1 MAQLELKIGDK
12 TYNKAWVDNLSSTSQ
27 ISSDPASVNYGVIP
41 STGNATMRDINGQI
55 RADIENNVL
64 PISNAPTKISING
77 NQVQEHTTSD
87 SDYNIIDKSLSLQFS
102 DRLSLLDKVTYG
114 GMPLREYQMTAYDM
128 LDDVIGSY
136 GGYCR
141 EKVVNWT
148 KYQHGDVI
156 QTTTYNNLISVKTG
170 SGYEIIGA
178 PVKVVPNV
186 QHTVRFAIKNINEYT
201 ALNPPKGIAVQVL
214 NSVPTD
220 TDCSTISL
228 ATTHL
233 EQTANVTTLGN
244 MQFTTSKDTVY
255 FVINFGWA
263 ADDQDVAVEIAS
275 VTIDGK
281 ALSRSTQNK
290 CFSGNYVDSTGDTK
304 ISTQTVGD
312 ILSEKIIDYPYLP
325 QASYRETIEK
335 FCTLGQLTV
344 ALDEDGAIQFYG
356 TRPCYA
362 NETIRNI
369 PNSYKISNLQKTLF
383 LKNKID
389 GVDIKQDKVK
399 DERVSG
405 ANIFNGTYDAPIST
419 KEATGG
425 ANNSIF
431 TPTSKLGCAFNT
443 MKRGEAGSDY
453 YQVYAGINSSWGTY
467 KIRIP
472 KYSDNNL
479 KQVLDVWTNSDSDS
493 ISFSTEYKYV
503 TQGFVFHT
511 NPHATSEPTDFS
523 FIGYPSIQGKNE
535 PLHKVSHTAYSDKN
549 SELNCTITINDD
561 QKISGMAVTDGGD
574 YFELEVSLQQST
586 KWYNASSNYNTSS
599 GLSYG
604 LGTGTLYTATVSS
617 ISITIRGIERRISF
631 EEVDASSANIENAT
645 TTVSV
650 PTSEL
655 MQGFGY
661 VKIVRDNILS
671 DYANGVPTAT
681 ADVFCGLGDWKNGE
695 VIKPNEIVTFD
706 DDIDDNGDKNY
717 WRVTGRTFKY
727 QGAPTLSL
735 ELQRQKRWHQ
745 LWHWS
750 GSIVKDDVRNAS
762 GGGDEYGYIEL
773 PFKVENPRN
782 TFIRASITYM
792 VNNASHTQT
801 ASGYAN
807 VSDSYR
813 GGLSLPYINCRL
825 SLNASGT
832 RLEYYAQYIQAKPA
846 LVTYNCYVKKIELE
860 YLSTTKFY

>member
-27 ISSDPASVNYGVIP
+27 ISSDAASVNYGVIP

-114 GMPLREYQMTAYDM
+114 GMPLREYQMNAYDM

-156 QTTTYNNLISVKTG
+156 TTTSYNNRISVKTG

-178 PVKVVPNV
+178 PIKVVPNV

-228 ATTHL
+228 ATAHL

-275 VTIDGK
+275 VTIDDK
-281 ALSRSTQNK
+281 ALSRSTQNE
-290 CFSGNYVDSTGDTK
+290 CFSIAIVDSAGNTK
-304 ISTQTVGD
+304 INTRTVEN
-312 ILSEKIIDYPYLP
+312 ILSTEIIDYPYLP

-344 ALDEDGAIQFYG
+344 ALDESGEIQFYG

-399 DERVSG
+399 DEVVV
-405 ANIFNGTYDAPIST
+405 ATNIYNWDSSLDEFSKYTDTATATDVEISITYYNGQI
-419 KEATGG
+419 
-425 ANNSIF
+425 I
-431 TPTSKLGCAFNT
+431 
-443 MKRGEAGSDY
+443 
-453 YQVYAGINSSWGTY
+453 
-467 KIRIP
+467 IP
-472 KYSDNNL
+472 KKSNDNLEKMLRISDFKFSCSGIHSSGTVEKTYSDGGSGYKFNYTSSKEETWKIETFSVSNKSGSQTATLNN
-479 KQVLDVWTNSDSDS
+479 N
-493 ISFSTEYKYV
+493 FSLLV
-503 TQGFVFHT
+503 TQNDDEYAITFSIPV
-511 NPHATSEPTDFS
+511 SENYWYWEMYSGNT
-523 FIGYPSIQGKNE
+523 
-535 PLHKVSHTAYSDKN
+535 YSDLQNYKA
-549 SELNCTITINDD
+549 T
-561 QKISGMAVTDGGD
+561 K
-574 YFELEVSLQQST
+574 LEVSL
-586 KWYNASSNYNTSS
+586 
-599 GLSYG
+599 YG
-604 LGTGTLYTATVSS
+604 DKRVV
-617 ISITIRGIERRISF
+617 SF

-650 PTSEL
+650 PTNEV
-655 MQGFGY
+655 MQNLSNVTG
-661 VKIVRDNILS
+661 IRDDILS

-681 ADVFCGLGDWKNGE
+681 IDLFCGLGDWKNGE

-735 ELQRQKRWHQ
+735 ELQRQKRWHK
-745 LWHWS
+745 LWSWG
-750 GSIVKDDVRNAS
+750 GSIVKDNVRDAS
-762 GGGDEYGYIEL
+762 GGGDEHGYIEL
-773 PFKVENPRN
+773 PFKVENPRD

-801 ASGYAN
+801 ASGYAD

-825 SLNASGT
+825 HLNASGT

>member
-114 GMPLREYQMTAYDM
+114 GMPLREYQMNAYDM

-156 QTTTYNNLISVKTG
+156 QTTTYNNRISVKTG

-228 ATTHL
+228 ATAHL

-281 ALSRSTQNK
+281 ALSRSTQNE
-290 CFSGNYVDSTGDTK
+290 CFSGNYVDSAGDTK

-312 ILSEKIIDYPYLP
+312 ILSTTIIDYPYLP

-399 DERVSG
+399 DEVVV
-405 ANIFNGTYDAPIST
+405 ATNIYNWDSSLDEFSKYTDTATATDVEISITYYNGQI
-419 KEATGG
+419 
-425 ANNSIF
+425 I
-431 TPTSKLGCAFNT
+431 
-443 MKRGEAGSDY
+443 
-453 YQVYAGINSSWGTY
+453 
-467 KIRIP
+467 IP
-472 KYSDNNL
+472 KKSNDNLEKMLRISDFKFSCSGIHSSGTVEKTYSDGGSGYKFNYTSSQEETWKIETFSVSNKSGSQTATLNN
-479 KQVLDVWTNSDSDS
+479 N
-493 ISFSTEYKYV
+493 FSLVV
-503 TQGFVFHT
+503 TQNDDEYAITFSIPV
-511 NPHATSEPTDFS
+511 SENYWYWEMYSGNT
-523 FIGYPSIQGKNE
+523 
-535 PLHKVSHTAYSDKN
+535 YSDLQNYKA
-549 SELNCTITINDD
+549 T
-561 QKISGMAVTDGGD
+561 K
-574 YFELEVSLQQST
+574 LEVSL
-586 KWYNASSNYNTSS
+586 
-599 GLSYG
+599 YG
-604 LGTGTLYTATVSS
+604 DKRVV
-617 ISITIRGIERRISF
+617 SF

-650 PTSEL
+650 PTNEL

-661 VKIVRDNILS
+661 VKIVRDDILS

-681 ADVFCGLGDWKNGE
+681 VDVFCGLGDWKNGE

-735 ELQRQKRWHQ
+735 ELQRQKRWHK
-745 LWHWS
+745 LWGWS
-750 GSIVKDDVRNAS
+750 GSIVKDNVRDAS

>member
-114 GMPLREYQMTAYDM
+114 GMPLREYQMNAYDM

-156 QTTTYNNLISVKTG
+156 TTTAYNNRISVKTG

-228 ATTHL
+228 ATAHL
-233 EQTANVTTLGN
+233 EQIANVTTLGN

-290 CFSGNYVDSTGDTK
+290 CFSRAYVDSVSPYFINQTK
-304 ISTQTVGD
+304 TIQE
-312 ILSEKIIDYPYLP
+312 ILSNINITYPYLP

-369 PNSYKISNLQKTLF
+369 PNSYKISNLNKTLF
-383 LKNKID
+383 LKNKFD
-389 GVDIKQDKVK
+389 GVDIKQNKPTSTVEFNVVCLSENITSFPDYTTNENNDYKTATASDGRGVSFKTYYTTFGVKIPKKTDNGLKDIQRVLSGVDNNGKPFIQYTVTWHYQQLVKFSDGEEIVDVGNKETGDIASAIFYSTTGEKISDAMSCTLEYGATASVSCTDK
-399 DERVSG
+399 S
-405 ANIFNGTYDAPIST
+405 N
-419 KEATGG
+419 
-425 ANNSIF
+425 IF
-431 TPTSKLGCAFNT
+431 TPYIFKETKDSNGADFW
-443 MKRGEAGSDY
+443 EA
-453 YQVYAGINSSWGTY
+453 
-467 KIRIP
+467 
-472 KYSDNNL
+472 
-479 KQVLDVWTNSDSDS
+479 
-493 ISFSTEYKYV
+493 
-503 TQGFVFHT
+503 
-511 NPHATSEPTDFS
+511 
-523 FIGYPSIQGKNE
+523 
-535 PLHKVSHTAYSDKN
+535 
-549 SELNCTITINDD
+549 TITILVGKEAKHSFVGSTTSIDNEYIGGRFTPLSVD
-561 QKISGMAVTDGGD
+561 ISFYGD
-574 YFELEVSLQQST
+574 V
-586 KWYNASSNYNTSS
+586 
-599 GLSYG
+599 
-604 LGTGTLYTATVSS
+604 YT
-617 ISITIRGIERRISF
+617 ISF
-631 EEVDASSANIENAT
+631 EEVDTSSANIESAT
-645 TTVSV
+645 TTISV

-655 MQGFGY
+655 MQNYGN
-661 VKIVRDNILS
+661 VTAIRDNILS

-681 ADVFCGLGDWKNGE
+681 VDVFCGLGDWKNGE
-695 VIKPNEIVTFD
+695 VIKPNEVVTFD
-706 DDIDDNGDKNY
+706 DDLDNNGQKNL

-735 ELQRQKRWHQ
+735 ELQRQKAWHT
-745 LWHWS
+745 LWNWE
-750 GSIVKDDVRNAS
+750 GSVKKDNIRDAS
-762 GGGDEYGYIEL
+762 GGGNARGSIDL
-773 PFKVENPRN
+773 PVKVDDPSN
-782 TFIRASITYM
+782 TLIVAQITYII
-792 VNNASHTQT
+792 NN
-801 ASGYAN
+801 N
-807 VSDSYR
+807 ER
-813 GGLSLPYINCRL
+813 GGKAVGVGGATDSILLLGTAQRINCGI
-825 SLNASGT
+825 SISSDGTKVNYNADYLQHKVG
-832 RLEYYAQYIQAKPA
+832 LI
-846 LVTYNCYVKKIELE
+846 TYTGYVKSIEITQL
-860 YLSTTKFY
+860 TTAKFY

>member
-156 QTTTYNNLISVKTG
+156 TTTTYNNLISVKTG

-228 ATTHL
+228 ATAHL
-233 EQTANVTTLGN
+233 EQIANVTTLGN

-263 ADDQDVAVEIAS
+263 ADNQDVAVEISS

-312 ILSEKIIDYPYLP
+312 ILSTTIIDYPYLP

-344 ALDEDGAIQFYG
+344 ALDEDGSIQFYG

-399 DERVSG
+399 DEVVV
-405 ANIFNGTYDAPIST
+405 ATNIYNWDSSLDEFSKYTDTATATDVEISITYYNGQI
-419 KEATGG
+419 
-425 ANNSIF
+425 I
-431 TPTSKLGCAFNT
+431 
-443 MKRGEAGSDY
+443 
-453 YQVYAGINSSWGTY
+453 
-467 KIRIP
+467 IP
-472 KYSDNNL
+472 KKSNDNLEKMLRISDFKFSCSGIHSSGTVEKTWSDGGSGYKFNYTSSQEETWKIETFSVSNKSGSQTATLNNNFSLVVTQNDDEYAITFSIPVSENYWYWEMYSGNTYSDLQN
-479 KQVLDVWTNSDSDS
+479 
-493 ISFSTEYKYV
+493 YK
-503 TQGFVFHT
+503 
-511 NPHATSEPTDFS
+511 AT
-523 FIGYPSIQGKNE
+523 K
-535 PLHKVSHTAYSDKN
+535 
-549 SELNCTITINDD
+549 
-561 QKISGMAVTDGGD
+561 
-574 YFELEVSLQQST
+574 LEVSL
-586 KWYNASSNYNTSS
+586 
-599 GLSYG
+599 YG
-604 LGTGTLYTATVSS
+604 DKRVV
-617 ISITIRGIERRISF
+617 SF

-681 ADVFCGLGDWKNGE
+681 VDVFCGLGDWKNGE

-750 GSIVKDDVRNAS
+750 GSIVKDNVRDAS

-832 RLEYYAQYIQAKPA
+832 RLEYYAQYIQSKPA

>member
-312 ILSEKIIDYPYLP
+312 ILSTTIIDYPYLP

-399 DERVSG
+399 DEVVV
-405 ANIFNGTYDAPIST
+405 ATNIYNWDSSLDEFSKYTDTATATDVEISITYYNGQI
-419 KEATGG
+419 
-425 ANNSIF
+425 I
-431 TPTSKLGCAFNT
+431 
-443 MKRGEAGSDY
+443 
-453 YQVYAGINSSWGTY
+453 
-467 KIRIP
+467 IP
-472 KYSDNNL
+472 KRSNDNLEKMLRISDFKFSCSGIHSSGTVEKTWSDGGSGYKFNYTSSQEETWKIETFSVSNKSGSQTATLNNNFSLVVTQNDDEYAITFSIPVSENYWYWEMYSGNTYSDLQN
-479 KQVLDVWTNSDSDS
+479 
-493 ISFSTEYKYV
+493 YK
-503 TQGFVFHT
+503 
-511 NPHATSEPTDFS
+511 AT
-523 FIGYPSIQGKNE
+523 K
-535 PLHKVSHTAYSDKN
+535 
-549 SELNCTITINDD
+549 
-561 QKISGMAVTDGGD
+561 
-574 YFELEVSLQQST
+574 LEVSL
-586 KWYNASSNYNTSS
+586 
-599 GLSYG
+599 YG
-604 LGTGTLYTATVSS
+604 DKRVV
-617 ISITIRGIERRISF
+617 SF

-681 ADVFCGLGDWKNGE
+681 VDVFCGLGDWKNGE

>member
-114 GMPLREYQMTAYDM
+114 GMPLREYQMNAYDM

-156 QTTTYNNLISVKTG
+156 QTTTYNNRISVKTG

-281 ALSRSTQNK
+281 ALSRSTQNE
-290 CFSGNYVDSTGDTK
+290 CFSGNYVDNTGDTK

-312 ILSEKIIDYPYLP
+312 ILSTTIIDYPYLP

-399 DERVSG
+399 DEVVV
-405 ANIFNGTYDAPIST
+405 ATNIYNWDSSLDEFSKYTDTATATDVEISITYYNGQI
-419 KEATGG
+419 
-425 ANNSIF
+425 I
-431 TPTSKLGCAFNT
+431 
-443 MKRGEAGSDY
+443 
-453 YQVYAGINSSWGTY
+453 
-467 KIRIP
+467 IP
-472 KYSDNNL
+472 KKSNDNLEKMLRISDFKFSCSGIHSSGTVEKTWSDGGSSYKFNYTSSQEETWEIETFSVSNKSGSQTATLNNNFSLIVTQNDDEYAITFSIPVSENYWYWEMYSGNTYSDLQN
-479 KQVLDVWTNSDSDS
+479 
-493 ISFSTEYKYV
+493 YK
-503 TQGFVFHT
+503 
-511 NPHATSEPTDFS
+511 AT
-523 FIGYPSIQGKNE
+523 K
-535 PLHKVSHTAYSDKN
+535 
-549 SELNCTITINDD
+549 
-561 QKISGMAVTDGGD
+561 
-574 YFELEVSLQQST
+574 LEVSL
-586 KWYNASSNYNTSS
+586 
-599 GLSYG
+599 YG
-604 LGTGTLYTATVSS
+604 DKRVV
-617 ISITIRGIERRISF
+617 SF

-671 DYANGVPTAT
+671 DYANGAPTAT
-681 ADVFCGLGDWKNGE
+681 VDVFCGLGDWKNGE

-735 ELQRQKRWHQ
+735 ELQRQKRWHK
-745 LWHWS
+745 LWSWG

-801 ASGYAN
+801 ASGYAD

-825 SLNASGT
+825 HLNASGT

>member
-156 QTTTYNNLISVKTG
+156 TTTSYNNRISVKTG

-178 PVKVVPNV
+178 PIKIVPNV

-228 ATTHL
+228 ATAHL

-263 ADDQDVAVEIAS
+263 ADNQDVAVEISS

-281 ALSRSTQNK
+281 ALSRSTQNE

-312 ILSEKIIDYPYLP
+312 ILSAKIIDYPYLP

-389 GVDIKQDKVK
+389 GVDIKQNKPTSTVEFNVVCLSENITSFPDYTTNENNDYKTATASDGRGVSFKTYYTTFGVKIPKKTDNGLKDIQRILSGVDNKGNPFIQYTVTWHYQQLLKRNGGEEIEDVGNTETGDIASAIFYSTTGEKISDAMSCTLEYGATASVSCIDK
-399 DERVSG
+399 S
-405 ANIFNGTYDAPIST
+405 N
-419 KEATGG
+419 
-425 ANNSIF
+425 IF
-431 TPTSKLGCAFNT
+431 TPYIFKETKDSNGDDFW
-443 MKRGEAGSDY
+443 EA
-453 YQVYAGINSSWGTY
+453 
-467 KIRIP
+467 
-472 KYSDNNL
+472 
-479 KQVLDVWTNSDSDS
+479 
-493 ISFSTEYKYV
+493 
-503 TQGFVFHT
+503 
-511 NPHATSEPTDFS
+511 
-523 FIGYPSIQGKNE
+523 
-535 PLHKVSHTAYSDKN
+535 
-549 SELNCTITINDD
+549 TITILVGKEAKHSFVGSTTSVDNEYIGGRFTPLSVD
-561 QKISGMAVTDGGD
+561 ISFYGD
-574 YFELEVSLQQST
+574 V
-586 KWYNASSNYNTSS
+586 
-599 GLSYG
+599 
-604 LGTGTLYTATVSS
+604 YTV
-617 ISITIRGIERRISF
+617 SF

-650 PTSEL
+650 PTNEL

-681 ADVFCGLGDWKNGE
+681 VDVFCGLGDWENGE

-735 ELQRQKRWHQ
+735 ELQQQKKWHT
-745 LWHWS
+745 LWKWTGSVKKDDIWDES
-750 GSIVKDDVRNAS
+750 GSGNNETGMIDLPVTVDDPSNTLIAAKITFMENGVEKTHNIS
-762 GGGDEYGYIEL
+762 GIRVARTSIGVGEIAEVECWISIRSNGAEVDYFAGYQQIQQGGETLTG
-773 PFKVENPRN
+773 
-782 TFIRASITYM
+782 
-792 VNNASHTQT
+792 
-801 ASGYAN
+801 
-807 VSDSYR
+807 
-813 GGLSLPYINCRL
+813 
-825 SLNASGT
+825 
-832 RLEYYAQYIQAKPA
+832 
-846 LVTYNCYVKKIELE
+846 YVKSIEITQL
-860 YLSTTKFY
+860 TTAEFY

>member
-141 EKVVNWT
+141 ERVVNWT

-186 QHTVRFAIKNINEYT
+186 QHTVRFAIKNINGYT

-228 ATTHL
+228 ATAHL

-290 CFSGNYVDSTGDTK
+290 CFSGDYVDDNGDTK

-312 ILSEKIIDYPYLP
+312 ILSAKIIDYPYLP

-369 PNSYKISNLQKTLF
+369 PNSYKISNLNKTLF

-399 DERVSG
+399 DEVVV
-405 ANIFNGTYDAPIST
+405 ATNIYNWDSSLDEFSKYTDTATATDVEISITYYNGQI
-419 KEATGG
+419 
-425 ANNSIF
+425 I
-431 TPTSKLGCAFNT
+431 
-443 MKRGEAGSDY
+443 
-453 YQVYAGINSSWGTY
+453 
-467 KIRIP
+467 IP
-472 KYSDNNL
+472 KKSNDNLEKMLRISDFKFSCSGIHSSGTVEKTYSDGGSGYKFNYTSSQEETWKIETFSVSNKSGSQTATLNN
-479 KQVLDVWTNSDSDS
+479 N
-493 ISFSTEYKYV
+493 FSLVV
-503 TQGFVFHT
+503 TQNDDEYAITFSIPV
-511 NPHATSEPTDFS
+511 SENYWYWEMYSGNT
-523 FIGYPSIQGKNE
+523 
-535 PLHKVSHTAYSDKN
+535 YSDLQNYKA
-549 SELNCTITINDD
+549 T
-561 QKISGMAVTDGGD
+561 K
-574 YFELEVSLQQST
+574 LEVSL
-586 KWYNASSNYNTSS
+586 
-599 GLSYG
+599 YG
-604 LGTGTLYTATVSS
+604 DKRVV
-617 ISITIRGIERRISF
+617 SF

-681 ADVFCGLGDWKNGE
+681 VDVFCGLGDWKNGE

-735 ELQRQKRWHQ
+735 ELQRQKRWHK
-745 LWHWS
+745 LWSWG
-750 GSIVKDDVRNAS
+750 GSIVKDDVRDAS

-773 PFKVENPRN
+773 PFKVENPRD

-801 ASGYAN
+801 ASGYAD
-807 VSDSYR
+807 VRDSYR

>member
-156 QTTTYNNLISVKTG
+156 TTTAYNNRISVKTG

-186 QHTVRFAIKNINEYT
+186 QHTVRFAIKNINGYT

-228 ATTHL
+228 ATAHL

-290 CFSGNYVDSTGDTK
+290 CFSGDYVDDNGDTK

-312 ILSEKIIDYPYLP
+312 ILSAKIIDYPYLP

-369 PNSYKISNLQKTLF
+369 PNSYKISNLNKTLF

-399 DERVSG
+399 DEVVV
-405 ANIFNGTYDAPIST
+405 ATNIYNWDSSLDEFSKYTDTATATDVEISITYYNGQI
-419 KEATGG
+419 
-425 ANNSIF
+425 I
-431 TPTSKLGCAFNT
+431 
-443 MKRGEAGSDY
+443 
-453 YQVYAGINSSWGTY
+453 
-467 KIRIP
+467 IP
-472 KYSDNNL
+472 KKSNDNLEKMLRISDFKFSCSGIHSSGTVEKTYSDGGSGYKFNYTSSQEETWKIETFSVSNKSGSQTATLNN
-479 KQVLDVWTNSDSDS
+479 N
-493 ISFSTEYKYV
+493 FSLVV
-503 TQGFVFHT
+503 TQNDDEYAITFSIPV
-511 NPHATSEPTDFS
+511 SENYWYWEMYSGNT
-523 FIGYPSIQGKNE
+523 
-535 PLHKVSHTAYSDKN
+535 YSDLQNYKA
-549 SELNCTITINDD
+549 T
-561 QKISGMAVTDGGD
+561 K
-574 YFELEVSLQQST
+574 LEVSL
-586 KWYNASSNYNTSS
+586 
-599 GLSYG
+599 YG
-604 LGTGTLYTATVSS
+604 DKRVV
-617 ISITIRGIERRISF
+617 SF

-661 VKIVRDNILS
+661 VKIVCDNILS

-681 ADVFCGLGDWKNGE
+681 VDVFCGLGDWKNGE

-735 ELQRQKRWHQ
+735 ELQRQKRWHK
-745 LWHWS
+745 LWSWG
-750 GSIVKDDVRNAS
+750 GSIVKDDVRDAS

-773 PFKVENPRN
+773 PFKVENPRD

-801 ASGYAN
+801 ASGYAD
-807 VSDSYR
+807 VRDSYR

>member
-156 QTTTYNNLISVKTG
+156 TTTAYNNRISVKTG

-228 ATTHL
+228 ATAHL

-263 ADDQDVAVEIAS
+263 ADNQDIAVEIAS

-281 ALSRSTQNK
+281 ALSRSTQNE
-290 CFSGNYVDSTGDTK
+290 CFSGNYVDDNGDTK

-312 ILSEKIIDYPYLP
+312 ILSTKFIDYPYLP

-399 DERVSG
+399 DEVVV
-405 ANIFNGTYDAPIST
+405 ATNIYNWDSSLDEFSKYTDTATATDVEISITYYNGQI
-419 KEATGG
+419 
-425 ANNSIF
+425 I
-431 TPTSKLGCAFNT
+431 
-443 MKRGEAGSDY
+443 
-453 YQVYAGINSSWGTY
+453 
-467 KIRIP
+467 IP
-472 KYSDNNL
+472 KKSNDNLEKMLRISDFKFSCTGIHSSGTVEKTWSDGGSGYKFNYTSSQEETWKIETFSVSNKSGSQTATLNNNFSLIVTQNDDEYAITFSIPVSENYWYWEMYSGNTYSDLQN
-479 KQVLDVWTNSDSDS
+479 
-493 ISFSTEYKYV
+493 YK
-503 TQGFVFHT
+503 
-511 NPHATSEPTDFS
+511 AT
-523 FIGYPSIQGKNE
+523 K
-535 PLHKVSHTAYSDKN
+535 
-549 SELNCTITINDD
+549 
-561 QKISGMAVTDGGD
+561 
-574 YFELEVSLQQST
+574 LEVSL
-586 KWYNASSNYNTSS
+586 
-599 GLSYG
+599 YG
-604 LGTGTLYTATVSS
+604 DKRV
-617 ISITIRGIERRISF
+617 ISF

-661 VKIVRDNILS
+661 VKIVRDDILS

-681 ADVFCGLGDWKNGE
+681 VDVFCGLGDWKNGE

-750 GSIVKDDVRNAS
+750 GSIVKDNVRDAS

-801 ASGYAN
+801 ASGYAD

-825 SLNASGT
+825 HLNASGT

>member
-114 GMPLREYQMTAYDM
+114 GMPLREYQMSAYDM

-141 EKVVNWT
+141 ERVVNWT

-156 QTTTYNNLISVKTG
+156 QTTTYNNRISVKTG

-178 PVKVVPNV
+178 PIKVVPNV

-228 ATTHL
+228 ATAHL

-263 ADDQDVAVEIAS
+263 ADNQDIAVEIAS

-281 ALSRSTQNK
+281 ALSRSTQNE
-290 CFSGNYVDSTGDTK
+290 CFSRAYVDSVSPYFG
-304 ISTQTVGD
+304 IQTETAQE
-312 ILSEKIIDYPYLP
+312 ILSNINISYPYLP
-325 QASYRETIEK
+325 QATYRETIEK
-335 FCTLGQLTV
+335 FCNLGQLTV

-356 TRPCYA
+356 ARPCYA

-369 PNSYKISNLQKTLF
+369 SNSYKISNLNKTLF

-399 DERVSG
+399 DEVVV
-405 ANIFNGTYDAPIST
+405 ATNIYNWDSSLDEFSKYTDTATATDVEISITYYNGQI
-419 KEATGG
+419 
-425 ANNSIF
+425 I
-431 TPTSKLGCAFNT
+431 
-443 MKRGEAGSDY
+443 
-453 YQVYAGINSSWGTY
+453 
-467 KIRIP
+467 IP
-472 KYSDNNL
+472 KKSNDNLEKMLRISDFKFSCSGIHSSGTVEKTYSDGGSGYKFNYTSSQEETWKIETFSVSNKSGSQTATLNN
-479 KQVLDVWTNSDSDS
+479 N
-493 ISFSTEYKYV
+493 FSLLV
-503 TQGFVFHT
+503 TQNDDEYAITFSIPV
-511 NPHATSEPTDFS
+511 SENYWYWEMYSGNT
-523 FIGYPSIQGKNE
+523 
-535 PLHKVSHTAYSDKN
+535 YSDLQNYKA
-549 SELNCTITINDD
+549 T
-561 QKISGMAVTDGGD
+561 K
-574 YFELEVSLQQST
+574 LEVSL
-586 KWYNASSNYNTSS
+586 
-599 GLSYG
+599 YG
-604 LGTGTLYTATVSS
+604 DKRVV
-617 ISITIRGIERRISF
+617 SF

-650 PTSEL
+650 PTNEV
-655 MQGFGY
+655 MQNLSNVTG
-661 VKIVRDNILS
+661 IRDDILS

-681 ADVFCGLGDWKNGE
+681 IDLFCGLGDWKNGE

-735 ELQRQKRWHQ
+735 ELQRQKAWHT
-745 LWHWS
+745 LWNWEGSVKKDNIWDES
-750 GSIVKDDVRNAS
+750 GSGNNETGMIDLPVTVDDPSNTLIAAK
-762 GGGDEYGYIEL
+762 IT
-773 PFKVENPRN
+773 FVENGVEKTHNIAGVRVARTSIVVGEIAEVECWIN
-782 TFIRASITYM
+782 IRSNGTEVDYFA
-792 VNNASHTQT
+792 
-801 ASGYAN
+801 GYQQIQQ
-807 VSDSYR
+807 
-813 GGLSLPYINCRL
+813 GGETLT
-825 SLNASGT
+825 G
-832 RLEYYAQYIQAKPA
+832 
-846 LVTYNCYVKKIELE
+846 YVKSIEITQL
-860 YLSTTKFY
+860 TTAEFY

>member
-114 GMPLREYQMTAYDM
+114 GMPLREYQMNAYDM

-156 QTTTYNNLISVKTG
+156 QTTTYNNRISVKTG

-186 QHTVRFAIKNINEYT
+186 QHTVRFAIKNINQYT

-214 NSVPTD
+214 NGIPTD

-228 ATTHL
+228 ATAHL

-263 ADDQDVAVEIAS
+263 ADNQDVAVEIAS

-290 CFSGNYVDSTGDTK
+290 CFSGNYVDDNGDTK

-312 ILSEKIIDYPYLP
+312 ILSTKIIDYPYLP

-335 FCTLGQLTV
+335 FCTLGQLIV

-399 DERVSG
+399 DEVVV
-405 ANIFNGTYDAPIST
+405 ATNIYNWDSSLDEFSKYTDTATATDVEISITYYNGQI
-419 KEATGG
+419 
-425 ANNSIF
+425 I
-431 TPTSKLGCAFNT
+431 
-443 MKRGEAGSDY
+443 
-453 YQVYAGINSSWGTY
+453 
-467 KIRIP
+467 IP
-472 KYSDNNL
+472 KKSNDNLEKMLRISDFKFSCTGIHSSGTVEKTWSDGGSGYKFNYTSSQEETWKIETFSVSNKSGSQTATLNNNFSLIVTQNDDEYAITFSIPVSENYWYWEMYSGNTYSDLQN
-479 KQVLDVWTNSDSDS
+479 
-493 ISFSTEYKYV
+493 YK
-503 TQGFVFHT
+503 
-511 NPHATSEPTDFS
+511 AT
-523 FIGYPSIQGKNE
+523 K
-535 PLHKVSHTAYSDKN
+535 
-549 SELNCTITINDD
+549 
-561 QKISGMAVTDGGD
+561 
-574 YFELEVSLQQST
+574 LEVSL
-586 KWYNASSNYNTSS
+586 
-599 GLSYG
+599 YG
-604 LGTGTLYTATVSS
+604 DKRV
-617 ISITIRGIERRISF
+617 ISF
-631 EEVDASSANIENAT
+631 EEVDVSSANIENAT

-655 MQGFGY
+655 MQGFGH

-681 ADVFCGLGDWKNGE
+681 VDVFCGLGDWKNGE

-735 ELQRQKRWHQ
+735 ELQRQKRWHK
-745 LWHWS
+745 LWSWG
-750 GSIVKDDVRNAS
+750 GSIVKDNVRDAS

-801 ASGYAN
+801 ASGYAD

-825 SLNASGT
+825 HLNASGT

>member
-114 GMPLREYQMTAYDM
+114 GMPLREYQMNAYDM

-178 PVKVVPNV
+178 PIKVVPNV
-186 QHTVRFAIKNINEYT
+186 QHTVRFAIKNINQYT

-228 ATTHL
+228 ATAHL

-263 ADDQDVAVEIAS
+263 ADNQDVAVEIAS

-312 ILSEKIIDYPYLP
+312 ILSTTIIDYPYLP

-335 FCTLGQLTV
+335 FCALGQLTV
-344 ALDEDGAIQFYG
+344 ALDDDGAIQFYG

-399 DERVSG
+399 DEVVV
-405 ANIFNGTYDAPIST
+405 ATNIYNWDSSLDEFSKYTDTATATDVEISITYYNGQI
-419 KEATGG
+419 
-425 ANNSIF
+425 I
-431 TPTSKLGCAFNT
+431 
-443 MKRGEAGSDY
+443 
-453 YQVYAGINSSWGTY
+453 
-467 KIRIP
+467 IP
-472 KYSDNNL
+472 KKSNDNLEKMLRISDFKFSCSGIHSSGTVEKTWSDGGSGYKFNYTSSQEETWKIETFSVSNKSGSQTATLNNNFSLVVTQNDDEYAITFSIPVSENYWYWEMYSGNTYSDLQN
-479 KQVLDVWTNSDSDS
+479 
-493 ISFSTEYKYV
+493 YK
-503 TQGFVFHT
+503 
-511 NPHATSEPTDFS
+511 AT
-523 FIGYPSIQGKNE
+523 K
-535 PLHKVSHTAYSDKN
+535 
-549 SELNCTITINDD
+549 
-561 QKISGMAVTDGGD
+561 
-574 YFELEVSLQQST
+574 LEVSL
-586 KWYNASSNYNTSS
+586 
-599 GLSYG
+599 YG
-604 LGTGTLYTATVSS
+604 DKRVV
-617 ISITIRGIERRISF
+617 SF

-655 MQGFGY
+655 MQGLGY
-661 VKIVRDNILS
+661 VNIVRDNILF

-681 ADVFCGLGDWKNGE
+681 VDVFCGLGDWKNGE

-735 ELQRQKRWHQ
+735 ELQQQKKWHT
-745 LWHWS
+745 LWKWTGSVKKDDIWDES
-750 GSIVKDDVRNAS
+750 GSGNNETGMIDLPVTVDDPSNTLIAAK
-762 GGGDEYGYIEL
+762 IT
-773 PFKVENPRN
+773 FVENGVEKTHNIAGVRVAR
-782 TFIRASITYM
+782 TSIVVGEIAEVECWISIRSNGTEVDYFA
-792 VNNASHTQT
+792 
-801 ASGYAN
+801 GYQQIQQ
-807 VSDSYR
+807 
-813 GGLSLPYINCRL
+813 GGETLT
-825 SLNASGT
+825 G
-832 RLEYYAQYIQAKPA
+832 
-846 LVTYNCYVKKIELE
+846 YVKSIEITQL
-860 YLSTTKFY
+860 TTAEFY

>member
-156 QTTTYNNLISVKTG
+156 TTTAYNNRISVKTG

-178 PVKVVPNV
+178 PIKVVPNV

-228 ATTHL
+228 ATAHL
-233 EQTANVTTLGN
+233 EQIANVTTLGN

-281 ALSRSTQNK
+281 ALSRSTQNE
-290 CFSGNYVDSTGDTK
+290 CFSRAYVDSVSPYFGV
-304 ISTQTVGD
+304 QTETAQE
-312 ILSEKIIDYPYLP
+312 ILSNINISYPYLP
-325 QASYRETIEK
+325 QATYRETIEK
-335 FCTLGQLTV
+335 FCNLGQLTV

-356 TRPCYA
+356 ARPCYA

-369 PNSYKISNLQKTLF
+369 PNSYKISNLDKTLF
-383 LKNKID
+383 LKNKFD
-389 GVDIKQDKVK
+389 GVDIKQDKTVDNIDYNTLYYNKSVQDVSDYSANSRNETKESATSQIAVSFRTYYTTFDVSIPKKTDDGLKDILRVLTGTDNKGNPFVK
-399 DERVSG
+399 WDVTWEYQYFNKEADRAEDIWDSNIETGDIVTAQFLN
-405 ANIFNGTYDAPIST
+405 ANTPTEPFCDPMGITIIDMSQNKASATCDDKSNTTTTPNLFKLQKIDNEKEYWVATVNLLVGKEARFNLNGTNTTSSYQ
-419 KEATGG
+419 GG
-425 ANNSIF
+425 RF
-431 TPTSKLGCAFNT
+431 
-443 MKRGEAGSDY
+443 
-453 YQVYAGINSSWGTY
+453 
-467 KIRIP
+467 IP
-472 KYSDNNL
+472 KSANVAFYG
-479 KQVLDVWTNSDSDS
+479 DVRE
-493 ISFSTEYKYV
+493 ISFT
-503 TQGFVFHT
+503 
-511 NPHATSEPTDFS
+511 
-523 FIGYPSIQGKNE
+523 
-535 PLHKVSHTAYSDKN
+535 
-549 SELNCTITINDD
+549 
-561 QKISGMAVTDGGD
+561 
-574 YFELEVSLQQST
+574 
-586 KWYNASSNYNTSS
+586 
-599 GLSYG
+599 
-604 LGTGTLYTATVSS
+604 
-617 ISITIRGIERRISF
+617 
-631 EEVDASSANIENAT
+631 EVDASSANIENAT

-650 PTSEL
+650 PTNEL
-655 MQGFGY
+655 MQNYGN
-661 VKIVRDNILS
+661 VTAIRDNILS

-681 ADVFCGLGDWKNGE
+681 IDVFCGLGDWKNGE

-735 ELQRQKRWHQ
+735 ELQQQKKWHT
-745 LWHWS
+745 LWKWTGSVKKDDIWDES
-750 GSIVKDDVRNAS
+750 GSGNNETGMIDLPVTVDDPSNTLIAAK
-762 GGGDEYGYIEL
+762 IT
-773 PFKVENPRN
+773 FVENGVEKTHNIAGVRVARTSIVVGEIAEVECWIN
-782 TFIRASITYM
+782 IRSNGTEVDYFA
-792 VNNASHTQT
+792 
-801 ASGYAN
+801 GYQQIQQ
-807 VSDSYR
+807 
-813 GGLSLPYINCRL
+813 GGETLT
-825 SLNASGT
+825 G
-832 RLEYYAQYIQAKPA
+832 
-846 LVTYNCYVKKIELE
+846 YVKSIEITQL
-860 YLSTTKFY
+860 TTAEFY

>member
-114 GMPLREYQMTAYDM
+114 GMPLREYQMNAYDM

-156 QTTTYNNLISVKTG
+156 QTTTYNNRISVKTG

-178 PVKVVPNV
+178 PIKVVPNV
-186 QHTVRFAIKNINEYT
+186 QHTVRFAIKNINQYT

-228 ATTHL
+228 ATAHL

-275 VTIDGK
+275 VTIDDK
-281 ALSRSTQNK
+281 ALSRSTQNE
-290 CFSGNYVDSTGDTK
+290 CFSIAIVDSAGNTK
-304 ISTQTVGD
+304 INTRTVEN
-312 ILSEKIIDYPYLP
+312 ILSTEIIDYPYLP

-344 ALDEDGAIQFYG
+344 ALDESGEIQFYG

-399 DERVSG
+399 DEVVV
-405 ANIFNGTYDAPIST
+405 ATNIYNWDSSLDEFSKYTDTATATDVEISITYYNGQI
-419 KEATGG
+419 
-425 ANNSIF
+425 I
-431 TPTSKLGCAFNT
+431 
-443 MKRGEAGSDY
+443 
-453 YQVYAGINSSWGTY
+453 
-467 KIRIP
+467 IP
-472 KYSDNNL
+472 KKSNDNLEKMLRISDFKFSCSGIHSSGTVEKTYSDGGSGYKFNYTSSQEETWKIETFSVSNKSGSQTATLNN
-479 KQVLDVWTNSDSDS
+479 N
-493 ISFSTEYKYV
+493 FSLLV
-503 TQGFVFHT
+503 TQNDDEYAITFSIPV
-511 NPHATSEPTDFS
+511 SENYWYWEMYSGNT
-523 FIGYPSIQGKNE
+523 
-535 PLHKVSHTAYSDKN
+535 YSDLQNYKA
-549 SELNCTITINDD
+549 T
-561 QKISGMAVTDGGD
+561 K
-574 YFELEVSLQQST
+574 LEVSL
-586 KWYNASSNYNTSS
+586 
-599 GLSYG
+599 YG
-604 LGTGTLYTATVSS
+604 DKRVV
-617 ISITIRGIERRISF
+617 SF

-650 PTSEL
+650 PTNEV
-655 MQGFGY
+655 MQNLSNVTG
-661 VKIVRDNILS
+661 IRDDILS

-681 ADVFCGLGDWKNGE
+681 VDVFCGLGDWKNGE

>member
-27 ISSDPASVNYGVIP
+27 ISSDAASVNYGVIP

-312 ILSEKIIDYPYLP
+312 ILSAKIIDYPYLP

-399 DERVSG
+399 DEVVV
-405 ANIFNGTYDAPIST
+405 ATNIYNWDSSLDEFSKYTDTATATDVEISITYYNGQI
-419 KEATGG
+419 
-425 ANNSIF
+425 I
-431 TPTSKLGCAFNT
+431 
-443 MKRGEAGSDY
+443 
-453 YQVYAGINSSWGTY
+453 
-467 KIRIP
+467 IP
-472 KYSDNNL
+472 KKSNDNLEKMLRISDFKFSCSGIHSSGTVEKTWSDGGSGYKFNYTSSQEETWKIETFSVSNKSGSQTATLNNNFSLVVTQNDDEYAITFSIPVSENYWYWEMYSGNTYSDLQN
-479 KQVLDVWTNSDSDS
+479 
-493 ISFSTEYKYV
+493 YK
-503 TQGFVFHT
+503 
-511 NPHATSEPTDFS
+511 AT
-523 FIGYPSIQGKNE
+523 K
-535 PLHKVSHTAYSDKN
+535 
-549 SELNCTITINDD
+549 
-561 QKISGMAVTDGGD
+561 
-574 YFELEVSLQQST
+574 LEVSL
-586 KWYNASSNYNTSS
+586 
-599 GLSYG
+599 YG
-604 LGTGTLYTATVSS
+604 DKRVV
-617 ISITIRGIERRISF
+617 SF

-681 ADVFCGLGDWKNGE
+681 VDVFCGLGDWKNGE

-706 DDIDDNGDKNY
+706 DDLDDNGDKNY

-735 ELQRQKRWHQ
+735 ELQRQKRWHT
-745 LWHWS
+745 LFTWS
-750 GSIVKDDVRNAS
+750 GNIVKDNIRDAS

>member
-156 QTTTYNNLISVKTG
+156 TTTSYNNRISVKTG

-178 PVKVVPNV
+178 PIKVVPNV
-186 QHTVRFAIKNINEYT
+186 QHTVRFAIKNINQYT

-228 ATTHL
+228 ATAHL

-275 VTIDGK
+275 VTIDDK
-281 ALSRSTQNK
+281 ALSRSTQNE
-290 CFSGNYVDSTGDTK
+290 CFSIAIVDSAGNTK
-304 ISTQTVGD
+304 INTRTVEN
-312 ILSEKIIDYPYLP
+312 ILSTEIIDYPYLP

-344 ALDEDGAIQFYG
+344 ALDESGEIQFYG

-399 DERVSG
+399 DEVVV
-405 ANIFNGTYDAPIST
+405 ATNIYNWDSSLDEFSKYTDTATATDVEISITYYNGQI
-419 KEATGG
+419 
-425 ANNSIF
+425 I
-431 TPTSKLGCAFNT
+431 
-443 MKRGEAGSDY
+443 
-453 YQVYAGINSSWGTY
+453 
-467 KIRIP
+467 IP
-472 KYSDNNL
+472 KKSNDNLEKMLRISDFKFSCSGIHSSGTVEKTYSDGGSGYKFNYTSSQEETWKIETFSVSNKSGSQTATLNN
-479 KQVLDVWTNSDSDS
+479 N
-493 ISFSTEYKYV
+493 FSLLV
-503 TQGFVFHT
+503 TQNDDEYAITFSIPV
-511 NPHATSEPTDFS
+511 SENYWYWEMYSGNT
-523 FIGYPSIQGKNE
+523 
-535 PLHKVSHTAYSDKN
+535 YSDLQNYKA
-549 SELNCTITINDD
+549 T
-561 QKISGMAVTDGGD
+561 K
-574 YFELEVSLQQST
+574 LEVSL
-586 KWYNASSNYNTSS
+586 
-599 GLSYG
+599 YG
-604 LGTGTLYTATVSS
+604 DKRVV
-617 ISITIRGIERRISF
+617 SF

-650 PTSEL
+650 PTNEV
-655 MQGFGY
+655 MQNLSNVTG
-661 VKIVRDNILS
+661 IRDDILS

-681 ADVFCGLGDWKNGE
+681 IDLFCGLGDWKNGE

-735 ELQRQKRWHQ
+735 ELQRQKRWHK
-745 LWHWS
+745 LWSWG
-750 GSIVKDDVRNAS
+750 GSIVKDDVRDAS

-773 PFKVENPRN
+773 PFKVENPRD

-801 ASGYAN
+801 ASGYAD
-807 VSDSYR
+807 VRDSYR

-825 SLNASGT
+825 YLNASGT

>member
-114 GMPLREYQMTAYDM
+114 GMPLREYQMNAYDM

-156 QTTTYNNLISVKTG
+156 QTTTYNNRISVKTG

-228 ATTHL
+228 ATAHL

-275 VTIDGK
+275 VTIDDK
-281 ALSRSTQNK
+281 ALSRSTQNE
-290 CFSGNYVDSTGDTK
+290 CFSIATVDSDGSILINTR
-304 ISTQTVGD
+304 TVED
-312 ILSEKIIDYPYLP
+312 ILSTKIIDYPYLP
-325 QASYRETIEK
+325 QASFRETIEK

-344 ALDEDGAIQFYG
+344 ALDEDGEFQFYG
-356 TRPCYA
+356 ARPCYA

-369 PNSYKISNLQKTLF
+369 PNSYKISNLNKTLF
-383 LKNKID
+383 LKNKFD
-389 GVDIKQDKVK
+389 GIDIKQNEVVVSLDIDTAFQTNITRATDYLSNTNNQSTNAYNDSNVTGYLNTYAKAYINSYYTSLSVVIPK
-399 DERVSG
+399 KRNQNMKNITRVLSG
-405 ANIFNGTYDAPIST
+405 VNSNGEANI
-419 KEATGG
+419 
-425 ANNSIF
+425 
-431 TPTSKLGCAFNT
+431 
-443 MKRGEAGSDY
+443 
-453 YQVYAGINSSWGTY
+453 
-467 KIRIP
+467 
-472 KYSDNNL
+472 
-479 KQVLDVWTNSDSDS
+479 
-493 ISFSTEYKYV
+493 KYV
-503 TQGFVFHT
+503 TT
-511 NPHATSEPTDFS
+511 YTKN
-523 FIGYPSIQGKNE
+523 IG
-535 PLHKVSHTAYSDKN
+535 
-549 SELNCTITINDD
+549 
-561 QKISGMAVTDGGD
+561 
-574 YFELEVSLQQST
+574 
-586 KWYNASSNYNTSS
+586 
-599 GLSYG
+599 
-604 LGTGTLYTATVSS
+604 TATVPRGQSS
-617 ISITIRGIERRISF
+617 STIDDITLAQTSSSNGSGDIPTTYSQTNTQTGTAPVTATATVTNLSNNGKPNIVTEDSANYYVTLLLLCGGKFVGVNGSQEFSTTKNEFLGEKGQYEEYIPQKVEVTFYGDVQTTSF
-631 EEVDASSANIENAT
+631 EEKDLSTPNINVANNA
-645 TTVSV
+645 VSI
-650 PTSEL
+650 PTNEL
-655 MQGFGY
+655 MQNISD
-661 VKIVRDNILS
+661 VTAIRDNILS

-681 ADVFCGLGDWKNGE
+681 VDVFCGLGDWKNGE

-735 ELQRQKRWHQ
+735 ELQRQKRWHK
-745 LWHWS
+745 LWGWS
-750 GSIVKDDVRNAS
+750 GSIVKDNVRDAS

>member
-114 GMPLREYQMTAYDM
+114 GMPLREYQMSAYDM

-141 EKVVNWT
+141 ERVVNWT

-178 PVKVVPNV
+178 PIKVVPNV
-186 QHTVRFAIKNINEYT
+186 QHTVRFAIKNINQYT

-228 ATTHL
+228 ATAHL

-290 CFSGNYVDSTGDTK
+290 CFSGDYVDDNGDTK

-312 ILSEKIIDYPYLP
+312 ILSAKIIDYPYLP

-399 DERVSG
+399 DEVVV
-405 ANIFNGTYDAPIST
+405 ATNIYNWDSSLDEFSKYTDTATATDVEISITYYNGQI
-419 KEATGG
+419 
-425 ANNSIF
+425 I
-431 TPTSKLGCAFNT
+431 
-443 MKRGEAGSDY
+443 
-453 YQVYAGINSSWGTY
+453 
-467 KIRIP
+467 IP
-472 KYSDNNL
+472 KKSNDNLEKMLRISDFKFSCSGIHSSGTVEKTYSDGGSGYKFNYTSSQEETWKIETFSVSNKSGSQTATLNN
-479 KQVLDVWTNSDSDS
+479 N
-493 ISFSTEYKYV
+493 FSLVV
-503 TQGFVFHT
+503 TQNDDEYAITFSIPV
-511 NPHATSEPTDFS
+511 SENYWYWEMYSGNT
-523 FIGYPSIQGKNE
+523 
-535 PLHKVSHTAYSDKN
+535 YSDLQNYKA
-549 SELNCTITINDD
+549 T
-561 QKISGMAVTDGGD
+561 K
-574 YFELEVSLQQST
+574 LEVSL
-586 KWYNASSNYNTSS
+586 
-599 GLSYG
+599 YG
-604 LGTGTLYTATVSS
+604 DKRVV
-617 ISITIRGIERRISF
+617 SF

-681 ADVFCGLGDWKNGE
+681 VDVFCGLGDWKNGE

-735 ELQRQKRWHQ
+735 ELQRQKRWHK
-745 LWHWS
+745 LWSWG
-750 GSIVKDDVRNAS
+750 GSIVKDDVRDAS

-773 PFKVENPRN
+773 PFKVENPRD

-807 VSDSYR
+807 VSDSYM

>member
-156 QTTTYNNLISVKTG
+156 TTTSYNNRISVKTG

-178 PVKVVPNV
+178 PIKVVPNV
-186 QHTVRFAIKNINEYT
+186 QHTVRFAIKNINQYT

-228 ATTHL
+228 ATAHL

-281 ALSRSTQNK
+281 ALSRSTQNE
-290 CFSGNYVDSTGDTK
+290 CFSIATVDSDGDTK
-304 ISTQTVGD
+304 INTRTVED
-312 ILSEKIIDYPYLP
+312 ILSAKIIDYPYLP

-369 PNSYKISNLQKTLF
+369 SNSYKISNLNKTLF
-383 LKNKID
+383 LKNKFD
-389 GVDIKQDKVK
+389 GVDIKQNKPTSTVEFNVVCLSENITSFPDYTTNENNDYKTATASDGRGVSFKTYYTTFGVKIPKKTDNGLKDIQRILSGVDNKGNPFIQYTVTWHYQQLVKFSDGEEIVDVGNKETGDIASAIFYSTTGEKISDAMSCTLEYGATASVSCTDK
-399 DERVSG
+399 S
-405 ANIFNGTYDAPIST
+405 N
-419 KEATGG
+419 
-425 ANNSIF
+425 IF
-431 TPTSKLGCAFNT
+431 TPYIFKETKDSNGADFW
-443 MKRGEAGSDY
+443 EA
-453 YQVYAGINSSWGTY
+453 
-467 KIRIP
+467 
-472 KYSDNNL
+472 
-479 KQVLDVWTNSDSDS
+479 
-493 ISFSTEYKYV
+493 
-503 TQGFVFHT
+503 
-511 NPHATSEPTDFS
+511 
-523 FIGYPSIQGKNE
+523 
-535 PLHKVSHTAYSDKN
+535 
-549 SELNCTITINDD
+549 TITILVGKEAKHSFVGSTTSIDNEYIGGRFTPLSVD
-561 QKISGMAVTDGGD
+561 ISFYGD
-574 YFELEVSLQQST
+574 V
-586 KWYNASSNYNTSS
+586 
-599 GLSYG
+599 
-604 LGTGTLYTATVSS
+604 YTV
-617 ISITIRGIERRISF
+617 SF

-650 PTSEL
+650 PTSEV
-655 MQGFGY
+655 MQNISD
-661 VKIVRDNILS
+661 VTAIRDNILS

-681 ADVFCGLGDWKNGE
+681 VDVFCGLGDWKNGE

-735 ELQRQKRWHQ
+735 ELQRQKRWHK
-745 LWHWS
+745 LWSWG
-750 GSIVKDDVRNAS
+750 GSIVKDDVRDAS

-832 RLEYYAQYIQAKPA
+832 RLEYYAQYIQSKPA

>member
-156 QTTTYNNLISVKTG
+156 TTTSYNNRISVKTG

-228 ATTHL
+228 ATAHL

-263 ADDQDVAVEIAS
+263 ADDQDIEVEIAS

-290 CFSGNYVDSTGDTK
+290 CFSGDYVDDNGDTK

-312 ILSEKIIDYPYLP
+312 ILSTTIIDYPYLP

-369 PNSYKISNLQKTLF
+369 PNSYKISNLNKTLF
-383 LKNKID
+383 LKNKFD

-399 DERVSG
+399 DEVVV
-405 ANIFNGTYDAPIST
+405 ATNIYNWDSSLDEFSKYTDTATATDVEISITYYNGQI
-419 KEATGG
+419 
-425 ANNSIF
+425 I
-431 TPTSKLGCAFNT
+431 
-443 MKRGEAGSDY
+443 
-453 YQVYAGINSSWGTY
+453 
-467 KIRIP
+467 IP
-472 KYSDNNL
+472 KKSNDNLEKMLRISDFKFSCTGIHSSGTVEKTYSDGGSGYKFNYTSSQEETWKIETFSVSNKSGSQTATLNN
-479 KQVLDVWTNSDSDS
+479 N
-493 ISFSTEYKYV
+493 FSLVV
-503 TQGFVFHT
+503 TQNDDEYAITFSIPV
-511 NPHATSEPTDFS
+511 SENYWYWEMYSGNT
-523 FIGYPSIQGKNE
+523 
-535 PLHKVSHTAYSDKN
+535 YSDLQNYKA
-549 SELNCTITINDD
+549 T
-561 QKISGMAVTDGGD
+561 K
-574 YFELEVSLQQST
+574 LEVSL
-586 KWYNASSNYNTSS
+586 
-599 GLSYG
+599 YG
-604 LGTGTLYTATVSS
+604 DKRVV
-617 ISITIRGIERRISF
+617 SF

-645 TTVSV
+645 TTISV

-655 MQGFGY
+655 MQRLGY
-661 VKIVRDNILS
+661 VNIVRDNILE

-681 ADVFCGLGDWKNGE
+681 VDVFCGLGDWKNGE

-735 ELQRQKRWHQ
+735 ELQRQKRWHK
-745 LWHWS
+745 LWSWG
-750 GSIVKDDVRNAS
+750 GSIVKDDVRDAS

-773 PFKVENPRN
+773 PFKVENPRD

-801 ASGYAN
+801 ASGYAD

-825 SLNASGT
+825 HLDASGT

>member
-102 DRLSLLDKVTYG
+102 DRLSLLDKVTYS

-156 QTTTYNNLISVKTG
+156 TTTAYNNRISVKTG

-178 PVKVVPNV
+178 PIKVVPNV
-186 QHTVRFAIKNINEYT
+186 QHTVRFAIKNINQYT

-228 ATTHL
+228 ATAHL

-275 VTIDGK
+275 VTIDDK
-281 ALSRSTQNK
+281 ALSRSTQNE
-290 CFSGNYVDSTGDTK
+290 CFSIAIVDSAGNTK
-304 ISTQTVGD
+304 INTRTVEN
-312 ILSEKIIDYPYLP
+312 ILSTEIIDYPYLP

-344 ALDEDGAIQFYG
+344 ALDESGEIQFYG

-399 DERVSG
+399 DEVVV
-405 ANIFNGTYDAPIST
+405 ATNIYNWDSSLDEFSKYTDTATATDVEISITYYNGQI
-419 KEATGG
+419 
-425 ANNSIF
+425 I
-431 TPTSKLGCAFNT
+431 
-443 MKRGEAGSDY
+443 
-453 YQVYAGINSSWGTY
+453 
-467 KIRIP
+467 IP
-472 KYSDNNL
+472 KKSNDNLEKMLRISDFKFSCSGIHSSGTVEKTYSDGGSGYKFNYTSSQEETWKIETFSVSNKSGSQTATLNN
-479 KQVLDVWTNSDSDS
+479 N
-493 ISFSTEYKYV
+493 FSLIV
-503 TQGFVFHT
+503 TQNDDEYAITFSIPV
-511 NPHATSEPTDFS
+511 SENYWYWEMYSGNT
-523 FIGYPSIQGKNE
+523 
-535 PLHKVSHTAYSDKN
+535 YSDLQNYKA
-549 SELNCTITINDD
+549 T
-561 QKISGMAVTDGGD
+561 K
-574 YFELEVSLQQST
+574 LEVSL
-586 KWYNASSNYNTSS
+586 
-599 GLSYG
+599 YG
-604 LGTGTLYTATVSS
+604 DKRVV
-617 ISITIRGIERRISF
+617 SF

-650 PTSEL
+650 PTNEV
-655 MQGFGY
+655 MQNLSNVTG
-661 VKIVRDNILS
+661 IRDDILS

-681 ADVFCGLGDWKNGE
+681 VDVFCGLGDWKNGE

-735 ELQRQKRWHQ
+735 ELQRQKRWHK
-745 LWHWS
+745 LWSWG
-750 GSIVKDDVRNAS
+750 GSIVKDDVRDAS

-773 PFKVENPRN
+773 PFKVENPRD

-801 ASGYAN
+801 ASGYAD
-807 VSDSYR
+807 VRDSYR

>member
-312 ILSEKIIDYPYLP
+312 ILSTTIIDYPYLP

-399 DERVSG
+399 DEVVV
-405 ANIFNGTYDAPIST
+405 ATNIYNWDSSLDEFSKYTDTATATDVEISITYYNGQI
-419 KEATGG
+419 
-425 ANNSIF
+425 I
-431 TPTSKLGCAFNT
+431 
-443 MKRGEAGSDY
+443 
-453 YQVYAGINSSWGTY
+453 
-467 KIRIP
+467 IP
-472 KYSDNNL
+472 KRSNDNLEKMLRISDFKFSCSGIHSSGTVEKTWSDGGSGYKFNYTSSQEETWKIETFSVSNKSGSQTATLNNNFSLVVTQNDDEYAITFSIPVSENYWYWEMYSGNTYSDLQN
-479 KQVLDVWTNSDSDS
+479 
-493 ISFSTEYKYV
+493 YK
-503 TQGFVFHT
+503 
-511 NPHATSEPTDFS
+511 AT
-523 FIGYPSIQGKNE
+523 K
-535 PLHKVSHTAYSDKN
+535 
-549 SELNCTITINDD
+549 
-561 QKISGMAVTDGGD
+561 
-574 YFELEVSLQQST
+574 LEVSL
-586 KWYNASSNYNTSS
+586 
-599 GLSYG
+599 YG
-604 LGTGTLYTATVSS
+604 DKRVV
-617 ISITIRGIERRISF
+617 SF

-681 ADVFCGLGDWKNGE
+681 VDVFCGLGDWKNGE

-750 GSIVKDDVRNAS
+750 GSIVKDNVRDAS

-825 SLNASGT
+825 YLNASGT

>member
-156 QTTTYNNLISVKTG
+156 TTTSYNNRISVKTG

-178 PVKVVPNV
+178 PIKIVPNV

-228 ATTHL
+228 ATAHL

-263 ADDQDVAVEIAS
+263 ADNQDVAVEISS

-281 ALSRSTQNK
+281 ALSRSTQNE

-312 ILSEKIIDYPYLP
+312 ILSAKIIDYPYLP

-389 GVDIKQDKVK
+389 GVDIKQNKPTSTVEFNVVCLSENITSFPDYTTNENNDYKTATASDGRGVSFKTYYTTFGVKIPKKTDNGLKDIQRILSGVDNRGNPFIQYTVTWHYQQLLKRNGGEEIEDVGNTETGDIASAIFYSTTGEKISDAMSCTLEYGATASVSCIDK
-399 DERVSG
+399 S
-405 ANIFNGTYDAPIST
+405 N
-419 KEATGG
+419 
-425 ANNSIF
+425 IF
-431 TPTSKLGCAFNT
+431 TPYIFKETKDSNGDDFW
-443 MKRGEAGSDY
+443 EA
-453 YQVYAGINSSWGTY
+453 
-467 KIRIP
+467 
-472 KYSDNNL
+472 
-479 KQVLDVWTNSDSDS
+479 
-493 ISFSTEYKYV
+493 
-503 TQGFVFHT
+503 
-511 NPHATSEPTDFS
+511 
-523 FIGYPSIQGKNE
+523 
-535 PLHKVSHTAYSDKN
+535 
-549 SELNCTITINDD
+549 TITILVGKEAKHSFVGSTTSVDNEYIGGRFTPLSVD
-561 QKISGMAVTDGGD
+561 ISFYGD
-574 YFELEVSLQQST
+574 V
-586 KWYNASSNYNTSS
+586 
-599 GLSYG
+599 
-604 LGTGTLYTATVSS
+604 YTV
-617 ISITIRGIERRISF
+617 SF

-681 ADVFCGLGDWKNGE
+681 VDVFCGLGDWKNGE

-735 ELQRQKRWHQ
+735 ELQQQKKWHT
-745 LWHWS
+745 LWKWTGSVKKDDIWDES
-750 GSIVKDDVRNAS
+750 GSGNNETGMIDLPVTVDDPSNTLIAAKITFMENGVEKTHNIS
-762 GGGDEYGYIEL
+762 GIRVARTSIGVGEIAEVECWISIRSNGAEVDYFAGYQQIQQGGETLTG
-773 PFKVENPRN
+773 
-782 TFIRASITYM
+782 
-792 VNNASHTQT
+792 
-801 ASGYAN
+801 
-807 VSDSYR
+807 
-813 GGLSLPYINCRL
+813 
-825 SLNASGT
+825 
-832 RLEYYAQYIQAKPA
+832 
-846 LVTYNCYVKKIELE
+846 YVKSIEITQL
-860 YLSTTKFY
+860 TTAEFY